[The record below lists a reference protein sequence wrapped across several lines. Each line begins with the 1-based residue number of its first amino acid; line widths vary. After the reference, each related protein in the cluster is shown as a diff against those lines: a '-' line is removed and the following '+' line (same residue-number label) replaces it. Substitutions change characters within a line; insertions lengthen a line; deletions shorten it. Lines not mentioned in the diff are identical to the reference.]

1 MEVKKAEGLVDW
13 LDQRLA
19 IRKLIEVM
27 MTKYWIPKNINWL
40 WAMGVVLTDTLFLAC
55 CDWILPFDVL

>member
-19 IRKLIEVM
+19 IRKLMEVM
-27 MTKYWIPKNINWL
+27 MTKYWVPKTSISFGR
-40 WAMGVVLTDTLFLAC
+40 WALCYSRSFRCSWCLDSSF
-55 CDWILPFDVL
+55 